1 VGGDACVTLEAVRDA
16 ALADASSHADRTR
29 RAAEERAE
37 QIIADGRAEAASV
50 VARHRAAAE
59 SLADLEERARLA
71 EARTQA
77 HAVVLQ
83 AQRSVLRDATE
94 AAHARARQLADD
106 PRYERLIEHLVAEAR
121 ERLGT
126 DSEVELIAAPEGGVV
141 ARAGSRQLDYS
152 LHAQVDR
159 CLEALASE
167 LERLWR

>member
-1 VGGDACVTLEAVRDA
+1 VTLEAVRVA
-16 ALADASSHADRTR
+16 ALADASSQADSTR
-29 RAAEERAE
+29 LASEERAE
-37 QIIADGRAEAASV
+37 KIIADARAEAASV
-50 VARHRAAAE
+50 VARQRAAAE

-83 AQRSVLRDATE
+83 AQRSVLSNATKAVH
-94 AAHARARQLADD
+94 AAAKRLVGE
-106 PRYERLIEHLVAEAR
+106 PRYERLIERLGAEAR
-121 ERLGT
+121 ERLGA
-126 DSEVELIAAPEGGVV
+126 DREVQLIPASEGGVV
-141 ARAGSRQLDYS
+141 VRAGSRQVDYS